1 MLPHRLGRA
10 LVGLFAGGVVLH
22 PDVGRDIPVHGVDR
36 RADVAAKRHAP
47 GEARVEIRPPAVAHL
62 VHGGI
67 GQYLVQEDGIGQ
79 RTCPRVVPAGTVGI
93 FHILA
98 QQVEAHRVAVAPGH
112 VGDQEGHS
120 FALLARGLPQ
130 QIPQAVGARAAGQRG
145 IQQRFVSGGDTAA
158 VTAAGTETRP
168 QQKEDDAFHGSS
180 RVSIC
185 RMSRSS
191 AQRRSYS
198 ETSPQPPIETCGL
211 RKTMPPGRTLR
222 ALKCTAST
230 PVAARCRPSVRC
242 ARRPAPPTPAACRCL
257 RRPYCGPPRSGSG
270 GIRQPPPLR
279 APPPGRTP
287 CRTPGERWSA
297 SAPPRRPGQPYAARR
312 PARRGG
318 VSTPKT
324 TPSAPHSRAKR
335 TSSSIWR
342 NSVSE

>member
-10 LVGLFAGGVVLH
+10 LVGLFAGGVVFY
-22 PDVGRDIPVHGVDR
+22 GDIGGNMPVDR
-36 RADVAAKRHAP
+36 VDGGADVRGSDRTA
-47 GEARVEIRPPAVAHL
+47 GEAGVKVGPPAVAHL

-222 ALKCTAST
+222 AARSVDALH
-230 PVAARCRPSVRC
+230 AAFN
-242 ARRPAPPTPAACRCL
+242 
-257 RRPYCGPPRSGSG
+257 
-270 GIRQPPPLR
+270 Q
-279 APPPGRTP
+279 
-287 CRTPGERWSA
+287 
-297 SAPPRRPGQPYAARR
+297 
-312 PARRGG
+312 
-318 VSTPKT
+318 
-324 TPSAPHSRAKR
+324 
-335 TSSSIWR
+335 
-342 NSVSE
+342 

>member
-230 PVAARCRPSVRC
+230 PVAASCRTFEGLTPL
-242 ARRPAPPTPAACRCL
+242 PAISSMRPAACATNARSVSMPSTAVL
-257 RRPYCGPPRSGSG
+257 RPPEVR
-270 GIRQPPPLR
+270 IRRHP
-279 APPPGRTP
+279 AATAAS
-287 CRTPGERWSA
+287 SA
-297 SAPPRRPGQPYAARR
+297 SSRSHAMSNAR
-312 PARRGG
+312 
-318 VSTPKT
+318 
-324 TPSAPHSRAKR
+324 
-335 TSSSIWR
+335 
-342 NSVSE
+342 

>member
-198 ETSPQPPIETCGL
+198 ETSPQPPSKHAGCGKPC
-211 RKTMPPGRTLR
+211 RPD
-222 ALKCTAST
+222 
-230 PVAARCRPSVRC
+230 ARC
-242 ARRPAPPTPAACRCL
+242 
-257 RRPYCGPPRSGSG
+257 
-270 GIRQPPPLR
+270 
-279 APPPGRTP
+279 
-287 CRTPGERWSA
+287 ER
-297 SAPPRRPGQPYAARR
+297 
-312 PARRGG
+312 
-318 VSTPKT
+318 
-324 TPSAPHSRAKR
+324 
-335 TSSSIWR
+335 
-342 NSVSE
+342 